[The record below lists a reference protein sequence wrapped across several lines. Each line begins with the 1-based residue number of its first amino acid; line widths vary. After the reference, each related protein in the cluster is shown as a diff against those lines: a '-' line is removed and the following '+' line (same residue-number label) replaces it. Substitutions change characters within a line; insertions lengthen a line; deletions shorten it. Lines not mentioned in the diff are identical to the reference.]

1 MRLAKGPRP
10 TSIRFFAT
18 LFALQ
23 ALLVFAFNISA
34 IDGQLAYFSGR
45 YPQFG
50 FNRDTIIVI
59 ICARLSIAAIPIA
72 LVWFFAKSFAKWFCA
87 AFAALRLTRIPS
99 FLILFAEQGILDW
112 SWLLSALLMV
122 VAVTAL
128 FTREASQWFRQREVD
143 PAVFE

>member
-1 MRLAKGPRP
+1 MNLAKGSRP
-10 TSIRFFAT
+10 TSIQVFAT

-23 ALLVFAFNISA
+23 ALLVFAVNISD

-50 FNRDTIIVI
+50 LDRDAIIVI
-59 ICARLSIAAIPIA
+59 ICARLSIAAFPIA

-99 FLILFAEQGILDW
+99 FVMLFAEQGILDW
-112 SWLLSALLMV
+112 SWLLSSLLMA
-122 VAVTAL
+122 VAVAAL
-128 FTREASQWFRQREVD
+128 FTRESSEWFRQREVD
-143 PAVFE
+143 SAVFE